1 MQHTEGVR
9 LLGNDIPILP
19 GRQQTGPGNIKFIK
33 EKNKHEQTG
42 VSVNAIAENS
52 GISKKN
58 VEEVLK
64 NFVTVVMDDV
74 AAGNKVQ
81 LIGFGTFES
90 ATRAAREMRNPKTGE
105 MRMHP
110 ETRNAKFKPSKV
122 FKEKM
127 NA

>member
-1 MQHTEGVR
+1 M
-9 LLGNDIPILP
+9 N
-19 GRQQTGPGNIKFIK
+19 RQ
-33 EKNKHEQTG
+33 EL
-42 VSVNAIAENS
+42 VNAIAENS

-90 ATRAAREMRNPKTGE
+90 TTRAAREMRNPRTGD
-105 MRMHP
+105 MHP

-122 FKEKM
+122 FKDKM

>member
-1 MQHTEGVR
+1 M
-9 LLGNDIPILP
+9 
-19 GRQQTGPGNIKFIK
+19 
-33 EKNKHEQTG
+33 NKQEL
-42 VSVNAIAENS
+42 VNAIAENS

-90 ATRAAREMRNPKTGE
+90 CNQSRTRDA
-105 MRMHP
+105 
-110 ETRNAKFKPSKV
+110 
-122 FKEKM
+122 
-127 NA
+127 

>member
-1 MQHTEGVR
+1 M
-9 LLGNDIPILP
+9 
-19 GRQQTGPGNIKFIK
+19 
-33 EKNKHEQTG
+33 NKQEL
-42 VSVNAIAENS
+42 VNAIATNS

-90 ATRAAREMRNPKTGE
+90 AIRAAREMRNPKTGE
-105 MRMHP
+105 VRMHP

-122 FKEKM
+122 FKEKL

>member
-1 MQHTEGVR
+1 M
-9 LLGNDIPILP
+9 
-19 GRQQTGPGNIKFIK
+19 
-33 EKNKHEQTG
+33 NKQEL
-42 VSVNAIAENS
+42 VNAIATNS
-52 GISKKN
+52 GISKKS

-90 ATRAAREMRNPKTGE
+90 TTRAAREMRNPRTGE
-105 MRMHP
+105 MSMNP

>member
-9 LLGNDIPILP
+9 LLGNNIPCFRTDNRLVREISNSE
-19 GRQQTGPGNIKFIK
+19 RRKTNM
-33 EKNKHEQTG
+33 NKQEL
-42 VSVNAIAENS
+42 VNAIATNS

-90 ATRAAREMRNPKTGE
+90 TTRAAREMRNPRTGE
-105 MRMHP
+105 MSMHP

>member
-1 MQHTEGVR
+1 M
-9 LLGNDIPILP
+9 
-19 GRQQTGPGNIKFIK
+19 
-33 EKNKHEQTG
+33 
-42 VSVNAIAENS
+42 
-52 GISKKN
+52 
-58 VEEVLK
+58 
-64 NFVTVVMDDV
+64 TVVMDDV

-90 ATRAAREMRNPKTGE
+90 TTRAAREMRNPRTGE
-105 MRMHP
+105 MSMHP

>member
-1 MQHTEGVR
+1 M
-9 LLGNDIPILP
+9 N
-19 GRQQTGPGNIKFIK
+19 RQ
-33 EKNKHEQTG
+33 EL
-42 VSVNAIAENS
+42 VNAIAENS

-74 AAGNKVQ
+74 AVQ

-90 ATRAAREMRNPKTGE
+90 TTRAAREMRNPRTGE

-122 FKEKM
+122 FKDKM

>member
-1 MQHTEGVR
+1 M
-9 LLGNDIPILP
+9 
-19 GRQQTGPGNIKFIK
+19 
-33 EKNKHEQTG
+33 NKQEL
-42 VSVNAIAENS
+42 VNAIAENS

-90 ATRAAREMRNPKTGE
+90 TTRAAREMRNPRTGE
-105 MRMHP
+105 MSMHP
-110 ETRNAKFKPSKV
+110 ESRNAKFKPSKV

>member
-1 MQHTEGVR
+1 M
-9 LLGNDIPILP
+9 
-19 GRQQTGPGNIKFIK
+19 
-33 EKNKHEQTG
+33 NKQEL
-42 VSVNAIAENS
+42 VNAIATNS

-105 MRMHP
+105 VRMYP

-122 FKEKM
+122 FKEKL

>member
-1 MQHTEGVR
+1 M
-9 LLGNDIPILP
+9 
-19 GRQQTGPGNIKFIK
+19 
-33 EKNKHEQTG
+33 NKQEL
-42 VSVNAIAENS
+42 VNAIATNS

-90 ATRAAREMRNPKTGE
+90 TTRAAREMRNPRTGE
-105 MRMHP
+105 MSMHP
-110 ETRNAKFKPSKV
+110 ETHNAKFKPSKV